1 MRWDQELRRRPSWA
15 ASCLAAAR
23 AGESAPAAADFARA
37 ASARSRR
44 VVVRES
50 LFGAARVGPTFAS
63 SVSQVI
69 TAPPCT
75 VPHPISNGHRQWLGR
90 PAGAGQRLLP
100 GAQGRGAQLRLQPVR
115 QPVPDHPNQLVGL
128 ASQVGRSGGRSG
140 RRRNVESDRR
150 RRLVR
155 WWLFFLGCWF
165 FSNTYKINLSRK
177 VPLEC
182 AESCSWVCAGFCA
195 WVPGVVT
202 PCAGSCAWS

>member
-50 LFGAARVGPTFAS
+50 LFGAARGGPTFAS

-69 TAPPCT
+69 TAPPCAPFHT
-75 VPHPISNGHRQWLGR
+75 RSATAAASGWAVQ
-90 PAGAGQRLLP
+90 PALANVCAL
-100 GAQGRGAQLRLQPVR
+100 VR
-115 QPVPDHPNQLVGL
+115 RVAVLSC
-128 ASQVGRSGGRSG
+128 ARSRSGSRSRITRTSSSAWPARSVARAVG
-140 RRRNVESDRR
+140 PVVGGTWNRTGDGGWSAGGCSF
-150 RRLVR
+150 LVVGS
-155 WWLFFLGCWF
+155 F
-165 FSNTYKINLSRK
+165 
-177 VPLEC
+177 PEC